1 MQANSLKG
9 NLNWPGVNTA
19 KERGNIMMKIVK
31 TRTQIIRESKRIYE
45 EIIQIFND
53 AEYWN
58 NNVRKPDEQ
67 MIDPDPGRTLIKMK
81 KGLREF
87 LVKWKGVLS

>member
-1 MQANSLKG
+1 
-9 NLNWPGVNTA
+9 
-19 KERGNIMMKIVK
+19 MMKIVK
-31 TRTQIIRESKRIYE
+31 TRTQIIREAKRIYE

-53 AEYWN
+53 AEHWN
-58 NNVRKPDEQ
+58 TNVRKPDEQ